1 MRASIQREGF
11 RLALCENEQKGLL
24 MNNTTV
30 RMNRIGLGRP
40 PVVLHEPTL
49 FDTVFRRSA
58 HQFNGDAHMSFVA
71 KRGEKQSFIDLTEL
85 ALISTALSVAGFAA
99 LWAMSL

>member
-1 MRASIQREGF
+1 
-11 RLALCENEQKGLL
+11 

-40 PVVLHEPTL
+40 PIALHEPTL
-49 FDTVFRRSA
+49 FDTFFRRSA
-58 HQFNGDAHMSFVA
+58 PKFNGDAHMSFLA